1 MHIVLLAFAS
11 QMQVVLE
18 ATYGNLMPFPLSFS
32 FFVFLLTFGL
42 LTGGLLHHFILCKD
56 AVGWFLVKSAVQ
68 TSLNE
73 TEFMIYCIRIS

>member
-18 ATYGNLMPFPLSFS
+18 PTYGNLMPFPLSFS

-56 AVGWFLVKSAVQ
+56 AVG
-68 TSLNE
+68 
-73 TEFMIYCIRIS
+73 